1 MYSVWTYNDIVRSN
15 LHNKGD
21 GFIALEGLGDRI
33 LSTTKKIETH
43 FISDKTSNFI
53 LIYWGL
59 YKTSGSRETCLK
71 TQLQTCCKYHK
82 IIVAMNT
89 RILSDLLGL
98 ANKYSFDCTV
108 SQGEYCGGRWLQTT
122 VSLNCRLN
130 VDGKYSCSL
139 QVESRCPHRSREPHL

>member
-59 YKTSGSRETCLK
+59 YKTSGSIPWDMFENS
-71 TQLQTCCKYHK
+71 
-82 IIVAMNT
+82 AA
-89 RILSDLLGL
+89 DLLQI
-98 ANKYSFDCTV
+98 
-108 SQGEYCGGRWLQTT
+108 SQDYCGYEYQNIIRSFG
-122 VSLNCRLN
+122 S
-130 VDGKYSCSL
+130 GK
-139 QVESRCPHRSREPHL
+139 